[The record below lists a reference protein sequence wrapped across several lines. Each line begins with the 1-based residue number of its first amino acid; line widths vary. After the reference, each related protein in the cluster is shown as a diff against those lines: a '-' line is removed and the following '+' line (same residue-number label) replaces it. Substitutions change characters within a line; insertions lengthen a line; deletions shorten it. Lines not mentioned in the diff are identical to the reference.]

1 MKAEMPLLSQKGR
14 RRWVH
19 GGQNYRLQTQLKTFG
34 NCDAYS
40 VVDTDDRVFLLSG
53 NDVNFSLC
61 GVVRVA

>member
-1 MKAEMPLLSQKGR
+1 MKAEISLLSQKGR

-40 VVDTDDRVFLLSG
+40 VVDTDDRVFLL
-53 NDVNFSLC
+53 
-61 GVVRVA
+61 